1 VTGYS
6 HPRPIHEGDDVAN
19 FDCGEPSLDNYLR
32 NRALAN
38 HVSGASRCFV
48 TCRDG
53 QVVGYYA
60 LASASVH
67 HRELAGKFRRN
78 MPDPIPAILLSRL
91 AIHRKE
97 QGAGLGRGLLRD
109 VIARSVQ
116 AADIVGVRA
125 LLVHALHDQA
135 RGFSLHF
142 DFEPSPTDSLHL
154 LLLMKD
160 ARTAIG
166 P

>member
-1 VTGYS
+1 MTGYAR
-6 HPRPIHEGDDVAN
+6 PRPTHEDDDVAN

-38 HVSGASRCFV
+38 HVSGASRGFV
-48 TCRDG
+48 TCRVG
-53 QVVGYYA
+53 QVVGFYA

-67 HRELAGKFRRN
+67 HQELPGKFRRN
-78 MPDPIPAILLSRL
+78 MPDTIPAILLSRL

-109 VIARSVQ
+109 AIARSVQ

-125 LLVHALHDQA
+125 LLVHALHEQA
-135 RGFSLHF
+135 REFYMHF

-160 ARTAIG
+160 ARTAVG
-166 P
+166 G